1 MEIKIN
7 DDIIFSTYSS
17 ELVLDSIIALVEKDL
32 SEPYSIFT
40 YRYFVNQWPQLCEMA
55 HNSEGELI
63 GVIVCKVDK
72 HKKSEK
78 NRGYI
83 GMLAV
88 DKRYRNRG
96 IASSLVQSVL
106 KRMQQ
111 QGLDECVLEAEI
123 TNKGALSLYQNLGF
137 LRTKLLPNYYLSGTD
152 AFRLKYFFTPL
163 V

>member
-1 MEIKIN
+1 MQNKIN
-7 DDIIFSTYSS
+7 ICFSRYSS
-17 ELVLDSIIALVEKDL
+17 ELVLNSIIALVEKDL

-40 YRYFVNQWPQLCEMA
+40 YRYFLNQWPELCELA

-72 HKKSEK
+72 HKSGK

-96 IASSLVQSVL
+96 IGSSLVQSVL
-106 KRMQQ
+106 KRMQN

-123 TNKGALSLYQNLGF
+123 INKGALSLYQNLGF